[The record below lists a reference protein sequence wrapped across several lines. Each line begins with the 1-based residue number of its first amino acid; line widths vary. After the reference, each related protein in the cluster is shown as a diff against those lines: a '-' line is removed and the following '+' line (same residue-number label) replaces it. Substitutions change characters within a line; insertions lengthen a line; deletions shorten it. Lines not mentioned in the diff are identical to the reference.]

1 MSAVLRDIKKLTKR
15 VGGVYNIRVI
25 YIYSIGLKRHNMIC
39 PQCGYD
45 MGNKNKCIRCGYEV
59 KTLAV
64 VDERADDEPKTE
76 QEKTETKIIDP
87 CNVYLTHPYGFEDDD
102 GFGDPFASLFGGL
115 FGDPIGD
122 LLGGLFGFDVS
133 PRRSAFY
140 EEEPPKKKR
149 KQGPIVEVSDV
160 EVISEND
167 RRESD
172 TKTQKPP
179 NAKSHKNPFKNRNGK
194 R

>member
-1 MSAVLRDIKKLTKR
+1 
-15 VGGVYNIRVI
+15 
-25 YIYSIGLKRHNMIC
+25 MIC

-64 VDERADDEPKTE
+64 VDERADGDEPKTE

>member
-1 MSAVLRDIKKLTKR
+1 
-15 VGGVYNIRVI
+15 
-25 YIYSIGLKRHNMIC
+25 GLKRQNMIC
-39 PQCGYD
+39 PQCGFD
-45 MGNKNKCIRCGYEV
+45 MGNKNKCIRCGHEV

-64 VDERADDEPKTE
+64 VDERANDDEPKTE
-76 QEKTETKIIDP
+76 EEKTETKVIDP

-133 PRRSAFY
+133 PRRSVRY
-140 EEEPPKKKR
+140 EEEQPKKKR

-160 EVISEND
+160 EVIK
-167 RRESD
+167 ESD
-172 TKTQKPP
+172 GQSSNKSTHHADSSASHSESGKKP
-179 NAKSHKNPFKNRNGK
+179 NAKSHKNPFRNRNG
-194 R
+194 RR

>member
-1 MSAVLRDIKKLTKR
+1 
-15 VGGVYNIRVI
+15 
-25 YIYSIGLKRHNMIC
+25 MIC

-64 VDERADDEPKTE
+64 VDEREESGGPDNER
-76 QEKTETKIIDP
+76 EKTETKVIDP
-87 CNVYLTHPYGFEDDD
+87 CNVYLTHPYGFDDDD

-133 PRRSAFY
+133 PRRSVVY

-149 KQGPIVEVSDV
+149 KQGPVVEVRDV
-160 EVISEND
+160 EVIRDAE
-167 RRESD
+167 EKSD
-172 TKTQKPP
+172 GKTERTGDASGQKRP
-179 NAKSHKNPFKNRNGK
+179 NAKSHKNPFRNRNGN